1 VDLRLARGAAPRYI
15 GGMPSRS
22 PSRIAGPLSLVV
34 ALLPLLAGGRARA
47 EESAEP
53 GGGSPASAPIEN
65 RLSLRLG
72 GASTDTVGRPTI
84 CADVRVVSAF
94 SLEACGTGAQLLH
107 NEAGREMAHFR
118 ANYSF
123 LEGAMPRGRGRLRG
137 GLGFAELQ
145 VGEDEAGFDF
155 DGPSGKRGSVAG
167 PEASVSAQW
176 LLPLAGDFEMI
187 ANATAGAAVFS
198 NADEL
203 IEPQGAVQG
212 FVSFELGIGW

>member
-1 VDLRLARGAAPRYI
+1 
-15 GGMPSRS
+15 MW
-22 PSRIAGPLSLVV
+22 LSLVV
-34 ALLPLLAGGRARA
+34 ATAAYA
-47 EESAEP
+47 EESEEP
-53 GGGSPASAPIEN
+53 GGGGKSSKPIEN
-65 RLSLRLG
+65 RLSLRIG
-72 GASTDTVGRPTI
+72 GATTDTVGRPTI
-84 CADVRVVSAF
+84 CADVRIVSAF
-94 SLEACGTGAQLLH
+94 SVEACGTGAQLLH

-123 LEGAMPRGRGRLRG
+123 LEGALPRGRGRLRG

-155 DGPSGKRGSVAG
+155 GGPNARRGSVAG

-176 LLPLAGDFEMI
+176 VLPVAGDFEMI
-187 ANATAGAAVFS
+187 ANATAGAAVFQ

-203 IEPQGAVQG
+203 IEPQNAVQP

>member
-1 VDLRLARGAAPRYI
+1 MSSRALPRVAKGAVVC
-15 GGMPSRS
+15 
-22 PSRIAGPLSLVV
+22 LSLVV
-34 ALLPLLAGGRARA
+34 ATAAYA
-47 EESAEP
+47 EESEEQ
-53 GGGSPASAPIEN
+53 GGGGKDSKPIEN
-65 RLSLRLG
+65 RLSLRIG
-72 GASTDTVGRPTI
+72 GATTDTVGRPTI
-84 CADVRVVSAF
+84 CADVRIVSAF
-94 SLEACGTGAQLLH
+94 SVEACGTGAQLLH

-123 LEGAMPRGRGRLRG
+123 LEGALPRGRGRLRG

-155 DGPSGKRGSVAG
+155 GGPNGRRGSVAG

-176 LLPLAGDFEMI
+176 VLPVAGDFEMI
-187 ANATAGAAVFS
+187 ANATAGAAVFQ

-203 IEPQGAVQG
+203 IEAQNAVQP

>member
-1 VDLRLARGAAPRYI
+1 MSALAVG
-15 GGMPSRS
+15 
-22 PSRIAGPLSLVV
+22 V
-34 ALLPLLAGGRARA
+34 ALLASGPAQAE
-47 EESAEP
+47 EESAP
-53 GGGSPASAPIEN
+53 GAGAANSKPIEN

-72 GASTDTVGRPTI
+72 GATTDTVGRPTI

-94 SLEACGTGAQLLH
+94 SVEACGTGAQLLH
-107 NEAGREMAHFR
+107 NEPGREMAHFR

-123 LEGAMPRGRGRLRG
+123 LEGALPRGRGRLRA

-155 DGPSGKRGSVAG
+155 DGPGGKRGSVSG

-176 LLPLAGDFEMI
+176 VLPVAGDFEMI
-187 ANATAGAAVFS
+187 ANATAGAAAFA
-198 NADEL
+198 NADQL
-203 IEPQGAVQG
+203 IEPQGTVQG